1 LEQLRARGFETA
13 DVSGRNALAVS
24 LVGCLADPDPELRDA
39 IAFEAL
45 SHFMRHRQL
54 SNETML
60 TLERELEPKLSL
72 EDKEGFQQPFAALAL
87 SEVARADRVE
97 PYMTPSMRAGLL
109 TAGISYFSQVRD
121 YRGFNEREGWR
132 HGVAHGADLLLQL
145 SLNPAFGRRE
155 IDSILAALSLQI
167 APSGHFYIYG
177 EPERLVR
184 PVTAIAGR
192 GLLTEAEW
200 TDWLTRVSAPTPM
213 PNWEAAFSSQFGLAK
228 RHDVGA
234 FINQIYIAARTT
246 SDKNVTML
254 LAGAEKALSALR

>member
-1 LEQLRARGFETA
+1 LEQLRAREFEVA
-13 DVSGRNALAVS
+13 DVAARNALALS
-24 LVGCLADPDPELRDA
+24 LAGCLADPDPELRDA

-54 SNETML
+54 NNETML
-60 TLERELEPKLSL
+60 ALETELEPKLSVH
-72 EDKEGFQQPFAALAL
+72 DTNGFQQPFAALAL
-87 SEVARADRVE
+87 SEVARADRLE
-97 PYMTPSMRAGLL
+97 PYMTPAIRAGLL
-109 TAGISYFSQVRD
+109 AAGISYFTHVRD
-121 YRGFNEREGWR
+121 YRGFDEREGWR

-145 SLNPAFGRRE
+145 SLNPAFGRPE
-155 IDSILAALSLQI
+155 IDRILEALSSQI

-200 TDWLTRVSAPTPM
+200 TDWLTRVSAPTPL
-213 PNWEAAFSSQFGLAK
+213 PSWEAAFSSQVGLAK

-234 FINQIYIAARTT
+234 FVGQVYIGARTS
-246 SDKNVTML
+246 SDKNVAML
-254 LAGAEKALSALR
+254 LAGAEKVLLTLR